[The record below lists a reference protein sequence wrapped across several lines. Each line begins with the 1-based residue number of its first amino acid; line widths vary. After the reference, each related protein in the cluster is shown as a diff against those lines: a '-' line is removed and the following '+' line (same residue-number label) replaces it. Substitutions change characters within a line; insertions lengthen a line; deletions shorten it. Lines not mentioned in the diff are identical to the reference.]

1 MTDQRASAN
10 NAAVSIRT
18 PAEIAY
24 RLSDMIRV
32 TRYAFTNEN
41 ECHPLN
47 DRGIGGML
55 EEADEMAGELI
66 ERIHQ
71 LEAKIPTFSAEDAA

>member
-1 MTDQRASAN
+1 MTQ
-10 NAAVSIRT
+10 RT
-18 PAEIAY
+18 PTELAY
-24 RLSDMIRV
+24 RLSDVIRV

-71 LEAKIPTFSAEDAA
+71 LERQVGKPITEDAA